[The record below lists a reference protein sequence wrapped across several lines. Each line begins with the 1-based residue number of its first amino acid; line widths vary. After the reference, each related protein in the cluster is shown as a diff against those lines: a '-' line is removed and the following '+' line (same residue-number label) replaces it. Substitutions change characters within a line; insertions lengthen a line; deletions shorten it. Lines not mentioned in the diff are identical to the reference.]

1 MLTEVVKKNN
11 DKFLSVED
19 TYIMN
24 PAADYFGN
32 PSEPMEVII
41 KCPHKRKKIS
51 ALTNAGIN
59 ISATANWK
67 EIFQGSSFTG
77 LIRQAMGE
85 ITAPLSWMK
94 GQSVMQPWMNRKM
107 WESTSPFQVTIPLSF
122 VCTQGDAKGEVYD
135 PCMALLSF
143 AYPREYGNQANGEKG
158 DATSA
163 LNTTEGLLG
172 KVSDLF
178 TAKGWSNL
186 AAGATDYQQNIGES
200 VLGAALNSFKL
211 YNIPGP
217 SLDVADKNQG
227 DPVSI
232 MIGPAFNLGS
242 VYLKDV
248 KIDMSK
254 TLDPTGYPL
263 AANVTLTVEP
273 ANACYCNVEG
283 DLVIFDA
290 WENNT
295 DVMNELITSLKEGA
309 QVVVENVKSIVQ
321 NFISIFPATADAI
334 TGKS

>member
-1 MLTEVVKKNN
+1 MLTEVVRKNN

-24 PAADYFGN
+24 PASDYYGN

-41 KCPHKRKKIS
+41 KCPHKRKKVS
-51 ALTNAGIN
+51 ALINAGIS
-59 ISATANWK
+59 IQATSNWK

-77 LIRQAMGE
+77 TVRQAMGE

-107 WESTSPFQVTIPLSF
+107 WESTTPFQVTIPLSF
-122 VCTQGDAKGEVYD
+122 VTTQGDAKSEVYD

-143 AYPREYGNQANGEKG
+143 AYPREYGVKSNGETG
-158 DATSA
+158 DSASA
-163 LNTTEGLLG
+163 LTGTESIIG
-172 KVSDLF
+172 KLANFASS
-178 TAKGWSNL
+178 KGFSNI
-186 AAGATDYQQNIGES
+186 AAAATDYQQNIGDS
-200 VLGAALNSFKL
+200 VLGAALNAFRL

-217 SLDVADKNQG
+217 SLNTDDSNQG

-232 MIGPAFNLGS
+232 TIGPAFNLGS

-254 TLDPTGYPL
+254 TIDPTGYPL
-263 AANVTLTVEP
+263 AANVTLVVEP

-283 DLVIFDA
+283 DLVIFNAFKD
-290 WENNT
+290 NT
-295 DVMNELITSLKEGA
+295 DTMNKLIDSLKEGLLVA
-309 QVVVENVKSIVQ
+309 TENISTIVQ
-321 NFISIFPATADAI
+321 NFISVFPITADAI
-334 TGKS
+334 TGKL